1 MIKSFK
7 DQELEDFYF
16 QGTTARGIPK
26 AIEGALRRK
35 LDIVHAAEAENDLK
49 VPPGNRFEH
58 LSGKLNDRCSI
69 RVNRKYRLIFKWD
82 DGEAIDL
89 YLDPHEYK

>member
-35 LDIVHAAEAENDLK
+35 
-49 VPPGNRFEH
+49 
-58 LSGKLNDRCSI
+58 
-69 RVNRKYRLIFKWD
+69 
-82 DGEAIDL
+82 AIDL